1 MTLTIHRSDIDA
13 MPSRYRAQFINS
25 LSGFKSANLI
35 GTTDLQGA
43 TNLAMLSSVV
53 HLGAHPPLLAHVT
66 RPTTVARHSLDNLQA
81 TGVYTYNQVNPNMLP
96 AAHQAAA
103 KYPRDV
109 SEFDAVGLTPDY
121 IDDFA
126 APFVVESDLSIGMR
140 LVEILPIQHKG
151 TLLVIGE
158 ITWVRCP
165 AKVIED
171 DGYVDIAELDAV
183 AISGLDSYHPVL
195 SGTRYG
201 YPEPD

>member
-1 MTLTIHRSDIDA
+1 
-13 MPSRYRAQFINS
+13 MPARYRAQFINC

-35 GTTDLQGA
+35 GTANDQGA

-53 HLGAHPPLLAHVT
+53 HLGANPPLLAHVT

-81 TGVYTYNQVNPNMLP
+81 TGVYTLNQVQPNMLP

-109 SEFDAVGLTPDY
+109 SEFDAVGLTAGY
-121 IDDFA
+121 IKDFA
-126 APFVVESDLSIGMR
+126 APYVTESRLSIGMR
-140 LVEILPIQHKG
+140 LVEIMPIKQNG

-158 ITWVRCP
+158 IAWVQCP
-165 AKVIED
+165 PAVID
-171 DGYVDIAELDAV
+171 KDGYVDIAELDTV

>member
-1 MTLTIHRSDIDA
+1 MTQTINRSEIDA

-35 GTTDLQGA
+35 GTADAEGA

-53 HLGAHPPLLAHVT
+53 HLGANPPLFAHVT

-81 TGVYTYNQVNPNMLP
+81 TGVYTYNHVSPRMLP

-109 SEFDAVGLTPDY
+109 SEFDAVGLTAGY
-121 IDDFA
+121 VEAFA
-126 APFVVESDLSIGMR
+126 APYVAESELSIGMR
-140 LVEILPIQHKG
+140 LVEVLPIKHNG
-151 TLLVIGE
+151 TLFVIGE
-158 ITWVRCP
+158 IAWVRCP
-165 AKVIED
+165 QKVIET